1 MSNNNFLIDMDH
13 ISDVQNN
20 SIDYYEDALHTA
32 EIWIN
37 DSPSKVILLNI
48 SLILLIKS
56 FKINLKENIKCLN
69 YLLIIFFKLFF
80 KKMKRKMKKWLYGM
94 IKILKIV
101 HFYRIIIHL
110 KKFN

>member
-20 SIDYYEDALHTA
+20 SKEYYEDALQAA
-32 EIWIN
+32 EICLN